1 MSSRVHPGETPASF
15 VFNGF
20 LEFILRENDPRAK
33 MLRKDYVFK
42 LIPLLNPDGVQR
54 GHYRTDQRGVNLNRL
69 YLDPSISLHP
79 SIYAAKSVLVYHHVR
94 NRVIPED
101 DNLNISIKFPGGF
114 VLNSSPEP
122 PPKPKS
128 VPHHDGG
135 GEINKNNSRT
145 TGVSLKFG
153 AKNKKNENSA
163 KNGTMDI
170 YSLQPKE
177 NSWLTSNGHH
187 DGGLMPTKMS
197 IEPLDLSTL
206 SRGDTLTQNDFNG
219 ADSIHLS
226 SSCSSVMSNKGD
238 RKIDSELR
246 LRLSELNMSDD
257 CRGKVSMMSMSVGLF
272 DSDTEDKDNEH
283 LGNEGSE
290 DDDFMADSASGFNN
304 CPHLNDTR
312 LKDIPP
318 HQSGIVFYVDLHG
331 HASKRGCFIYG
342 NYFENEDTQVS
353 IMLFKQNRMNPPSR
367 NDTNK
372 DN

>member
-33 MLRKDYVFK
+33 SLRRDYVFK
-42 LIPLLNPDGVQR
+42 LIPMLNPDGVQR

-69 YLDPSISLHP
+69 YLDPSFTHHP
-79 SIYAAKSVLVYHHVR
+79 SIYASKSVLVYYHVR
-94 NRVIPED
+94 NRIIVED
-101 DNLNISIKFPGGF
+101 DNLKLNIKFPGGF

-122 PPKPKS
+122 IPKEPPLPK
-128 VPHHDGG
+128 HDGG
-135 GEINKNNSRT
+135 GEINTNNNRT
-145 TGVSLKFG
+145 TGVTLKYG
-153 AKNKKNENSA
+153 ANVTEKPTKKANV
-163 KNGTMDI
+163 DI

-177 NSWLTSNGHH
+177 NSWINSNGGH
-187 DGGLMPTKMS
+187 DGGLPPNKSS
-197 IEPLDLSTL
+197 IEPLDLSNL

-226 SSCSSVMSNKGD
+226 SSCSSVNSNKGEN
-238 RKIDSELR
+238 RKVDSELR

-257 CRGKVSMMSMSVGLF
+257 CRGKVSMMSMSVGLL
-272 DSDTEDKDNEH
+272 DSDGEDRYNDEH

-290 DDDFMADSASGFNN
+290 DDEDFRPDYSSGLNN
-304 CPHLNDTR
+304 CPHLSDPR

-318 HQSGIVFYVDLHG
+318 HQSGIAFYVDLHG

-342 NYFENEDTQVS
+342 NYFESEDTQVS
-353 IMLFKQNRMNPPSR
+353 N
-367 NDTNK
+367 
-372 DN
+372 

>member
-33 MLRKDYVFK
+33 MLRRDYVFK

-101 DNLNISIKFPGGF
+101 DNLNLSIKFPGGF

-122 PPKPKS
+122 PPKPKPA
-128 VPHHDGG
+128 PHHDGG
-135 GEINKNNSRT
+135 GEIDKNNSRP
-145 TGVSLKFG
+145 TGVYVRNRVIPEDDNLNLKFG
-153 AKNKKNENSA
+153 AKNRKNENSS

-226 SSCSSVMSNKGD
+226 SSCSSVMSNKGE

-257 CRGKVSMMSMSVGLF
+257 CRGKVSMMSMSVGLL

-290 DDDFMADSASGFNN
+290 DDDFMADYASEFNN

-312 LKDIPP
+312 LKDIPEK
-318 HQSGIVFYVDLHG
+318 HQ
-331 HASKRGCFIYG
+331 
-342 NYFENEDTQVS
+342 QV
-353 IMLFKQNRMNPPSR
+353 LFLM
-367 NDTNK
+367 DF
-372 DN
+372 